1 MKLPVFLYF
10 LAIRFTSSGCPLPGL
25 IFDPGSLGPIR
36 LLSYSWFR
44 QLLDRRRGALM
55 GRRVL
60 FLPGG
65 VGAAAP
71 IHTQWPTQHN
81 EELKMHLHPRV
92 TRHLR
97 CPPGR
102 KRKKVLLSPSPECGC
117 KSDGTKGQD
126 CKDCRQRGLCRR
138 GSRGR
143 GECCIHLA
151 PDVFLN
157 LDSRPPV
164 RVSRVGQEDRVGP
177 GCNRGENERRDPHV
191 LVIQVYVHPRGFD
204 WTESEPVPETCVG
217 VGVTERVCDILVVS
231 PELTI
236 TFPVQ
241 SWNPERDILT
251 WW

>member
-71 IHTQWPTQHN
+71 IHTQWPIQHS

-102 KRKKVLLSPSPECGC
+102 KRKKGTFISFSRMRMQERRYQGTGLQGLPAEGTLSARESGTGRVLHPPGSGRLFEPGQSPSSPRIPGGSGGPC
-117 KSDGTKGQD
+117 
-126 CKDCRQRGLCRR
+126 
-138 GSRGR
+138 GSR
-143 GECCIHLA
+143 
-151 PDVFLN
+151 
-157 LDSRPPV
+157 
-164 RVSRVGQEDRVGP
+164 
-177 GCNRGENERRDPHV
+177 
-191 LVIQVYVHPRGFD
+191 
-204 WTESEPVPETCVG
+204 
-217 VGVTERVCDILVVS
+217 
-231 PELTI
+231 
-236 TFPVQ
+236 VQ
-241 SWNPERDILT
+241 SRREREA
-251 WW
+251 